1 MMKKAFLYGVMASF
15 FFAFTHILNR
25 SMQLDGGYWM
35 WSASLRYLSSLPFLA
50 MIVGREKGFK
60 RLLREIM
67 DNFAPWFLWSNV
79 GFGLFYVPLT
89 FAAQFGTSWFVSA
102 TLQIMIVTGVLMSP
116 LFGQKIPWKNFGMSM
131 LVLAG
136 VLLLQMS
143 AVLKDSGAVVSGGG
157 ALAFFPILL
166 AAFCYP
172 LGNRKMMII
181 CPPEITTPQR
191 VLGMTLCSTPL
202 WLVLSAIAWFR
213 SGPPSTSQLI
223 QSAAVGFFVS
233 VIATV
238 LFFKATTIVRKNPR
252 QLALIETTQCGDL
265 VFSTLGGIVLL
276 KDPLPSA
283 IGFFGILLILGG
295 MAGGSLVTVLKEGV
309 PQPAAQE

>member
-1 MMKKAFLYGVMASF
+1 MKKAFLYGVMASF

-25 SMQLDGGYWM
+25 SMQLGGGYWM

-50 MIVGREKGFK
+50 VLVWREKGFR
-60 RLLREIM
+60 RLFGEIA

-79 GFGLFYVPLT
+79 GFGLFYAPLT

-116 LFGQKIPWKNFGMSM
+116 LFGQKTPWKNLGMSL

-136 VLLLQMS
+136 VLLLQTS

-172 LGNRKMMII
+172 LGNRMMMII

-191 VLGMTLCSTPL
+191 VFGMTLCSTPL
-202 WLVLSAIAWFR
+202 WLVLSGIAWIR
-213 SGPPSTSQLI
+213 SGPPSASQII

-238 LFFKATTIVRKNPR
+238 LFFRATTMVRKNPR
-252 QLALIETTQCGDL
+252 QLALIEATQCGDL

-283 IGFFGILLILGG
+283 LGFFGILLILGG
-295 MAGGSLVTVLKEGV
+295 MLGGSLVTVIKERASE
-309 PQPAAQE
+309 PAVIE